1 MGKPA
6 YGSIGWIDLTVK
18 QAKEVKDFYR
28 AVTGWKSEDV
38 SMGEYNDYNML
49 REDGEPVAGVCHARG
64 GNSELPAQW
73 LIYINVADLDNSI
86 DECIRLGGN
95 VISGPKEMGK
105 YGRYCVIKDPAGA
118 VCALFEPKI

>member
-18 QAKEVKDFYR
+18 QAKVVKDFYR
-28 AVTGWKSEDV
+28 AVTGWQSENV

-95 VISGPKEMGK
+95 VISGPKGMGE